1 MITKEQAEAIVE
13 ATSYRDWVIEMVD
26 YNQLAIWQI
35 LGQISNEISQRVC
48 VSFTYTAPDSRPD
61 ANGEKVTNTVPLA
74 LPRTETEVEFA
85 RALYEAIGIIEEH
98 ERREFFKVGL
108 SAVQDRPYERR
119 SEYDPRGWD
128 TRESGGQKEAL
139 FHPHGIN
146 RNKLFH
152 DLDQF
157 AANVRIDDL
166 KGHAMTSDAV

>member
-13 ATSYRDWVIEMVD
+13 ATSYRDWEIGMVD
-26 YNQLAIWQI
+26 YTQLVLWQI
-35 LGQISNEISQRVC
+35 QGMISHEMAQRVC
-48 VSFTYTAPDSRPD
+48 VNFTYTALDSRPD
-61 ANGEKVTNTVPLA
+61 AKGEKVTNSVPLA
-74 LPRTETEVEFA
+74 IPLTETEAEFA

-119 SEYDPRGWD
+119 VEYDPRGWD
-128 TRESGGQKEAL
+128 TRESGGQKETL

-166 KGHAMTSDAV
+166 KGHTMTSDAV